1 MSPSV
6 KPFNEAKYKALMDGH
21 EIIEIPFK
29 KLTTIIDYR
38 IEPEYFSKRF
48 IWNENL
54 LLGKPYKIF
63 NQIATVNN
71 GRAYSSDSFSSAGEI
86 YISKI
91 GDVTNKREVAAWDK
105 VTKKEF
111 LIQKGSLLSDG
122 DILMTLTGD
131 PPDVGKTNVVITY
144 EKLCT
149 WNQRVA
155 KVERLGDDF
164 ISNYALY
171 PVLSSEICRMQM
183 ERFAKGI
190 RQRNLGNDCFSFVM
204 VPILG
209 VDLQKILSQIVEKHI
224 IMLKSADNLYFE
236 AETLM
241 LTALNMV
248 AFVPSDKAT
257 SIKTFSESFGNVGRL
272 DAEYYQEKY
281 KDIIRNLNI
290 SGTISSICKVYDK
303 NFIPDDNSEYK
314 YIELSNVGANG
325 DISDVQ
331 VVQGI
336 DLPSRARRIVR
347 RGQIIVSSIEGSL
360 NSCALIDDEFNGALC
375 STGFYVIDSTKINSE
390 SLLVL
395 FKSKP
400 IQALL
405 KQRCSG
411 TILTAIS
418 KDEFLNLPLPIIDNE
433 VQKEIA
439 DKVQESFRL
448 RNEAKQLL
456 SKAIKAV
463 EMAIKTDEKSAL
475 LWLLEE
481 GVDY

>member
-1 MSPSV
+1 
-6 KPFNEAKYKALMDGH
+6 MDGH

-29 KLTTIIDYR
+29 KLITIIDYR

-48 IWNENL
+48 IGNENL
-54 LLGKPYKIF
+54 LLGKSYKIF
-63 NQIATVNN
+63 NQIATVYN

-105 VTKKEF
+105 VTKQEF

-131 PPDVGKTNVVITY
+131 PPDVGKTNIVITY

-209 VDLQKILSQIVEKHI
+209 ADLQKILSQIVEKHI
-224 IMLKSADNLYFE
+224 SMLKSADYLYLE
-236 AETLM
+236 AENLM
-241 LTALNMV
+241 LTALNM
-248 AFVPSDKAT
+248 ANFVPSDKAT
-257 SIKTFSESFGNVGRL
+257 SIKTFSESFDNVGRL
-272 DAEYYQEKY
+272 DAEYYQSKY
-281 KDIIRNLNI
+281 DELFEVLENFTTKNLGGETGLACI
-290 SGTISSICKVYDK
+290 KKSIEPGSDAYQETG
-303 NFIPDDNSEYK
+303 IPF
-314 YIELSNVGANG
+314 VR
-325 DISDVQ
+325 ISDVDKFGISQTTIRLSHDVVPNIENLYLKKNTILLSKDGSVGLAYKVDEDMQ
-331 VVQGI
+331 VVTSGAFLHLI
-336 DLPSRARRIVR
+336 VKDPSTILPDYLTLV
-347 RGQIIVSSIEGSL
+347 L
-360 NSCALIDDEFNGALC
+360 NSQIVQMQAERDCNGAIIQHWKP
-375 STGFYVIDSTKINSE
+375 SEIEKVII
-390 SLLVL
+390 
-395 FKSKP
+395 P
-400 IQALL
+400 ILDMN
-405 KQRCSG
+405 K
-411 TILTAIS
+411 
-418 KDEFLNLPLPIIDNE
+418 
-433 VQKEIA
+433 QKEIA

-448 RNEAKQLL
+448 RKEAKQLL
-456 SKAIKAV
+456 SNAVKAV
-463 EMAIKTDEKSAL
+463 EMAIEIDEDSAM
-475 LWLLEE
+475 LWLLAK

>member
-1 MSPSV
+1 
-6 KPFNEAKYKALMDGH
+6 MDGH

-29 KLTTIIDYR
+29 ELTTIIDYR

-63 NQIATVNN
+63 NQIAAVYN
-71 GRAYSSDSFSSAGEI
+71 GRAYSSDSFSSASEI

-131 PPDVGKTNVVITY
+131 PPDVGKTNIVITY

-155 KVERLGDDF
+155 KVELLGDDF

-209 VDLQKILSQIVEKHI
+209 ADLQKILSQIVEKHI
-224 IMLKSADNLYFE
+224 SMLKSADYLYLE
-236 AETLM
+236 AENLM
-241 LTALNMV
+241 LTALNM
-248 AFVPSDKAT
+248 ADFVPSDKAT

-281 KDIIRNLNI
+281 KDIIRSLNI

-475 LWLLEE
+475 LWLLEK

>member
-1 MSPSV
+1 
-6 KPFNEAKYKALMDGH
+6 MDGH

-29 KLTTIIDYR
+29 ELTTIIDYR

-48 IWNENL
+48 IGNENL
-54 LLGKPYKIF
+54 LMGKPYKIF
-63 NQIATVNN
+63 NQIATVYN

-131 PPDVGKTNVVITY
+131 PPDVGKTNIVITY

-155 KVERLGDDF
+155 KVELLGDDF

-209 VDLQKILSQIVEKHI
+209 ADLQKILSQIIEKHI
-224 IMLKSADNLYFE
+224 SMLKSADYLYFE

-241 LTALNMV
+241 LTALNMA

-281 KDIIRNLNI
+281 KDIIRSLNI

-475 LWLLEE
+475 LWLLEK

>member
-1 MSPSV
+1 
-6 KPFNEAKYKALMDGH
+6 MDGH

-29 KLTTIIDYR
+29 KLITIIDYR

-48 IWNENL
+48 IGNENL

-63 NQIATVNN
+63 NQIAAVYN

-131 PPDVGKTNVVITY
+131 PPDVGKTNIVITY

-155 KVERLGDDF
+155 KVELLGDDF

-209 VDLQKILSQIVEKHI
+209 ADLQKILSQIVEKHI
-224 IMLKSADNLYFE
+224 SMLKSADYLYLE
-236 AETLM
+236 AENLM
-241 LTALNMV
+241 LTALNM
-248 AFVPSDKAT
+248 ADFVPSDKAT

-281 KDIIRNLNI
+281 KDIIRSLNI

-448 RNEAKQLL
+448 RKEAKQLL
-456 SKAIKAV
+456 NNAVKAV
-463 EMAIKTDEKSAL
+463 EMAIKIDENSAM
-475 LWLLEE
+475 LWLLAK